1 MPKKTPL
8 RDNSVIAY
16 LLLGSNVGD
25 RVALLEQ
32 AANEL
37 EAHFDIIDRSGIY
50 QTASWG
56 DRSQDAYLNQALAI
70 KINKSPFELHAITR
84 TIEKRMGRTEKGNY
98 KPRTID
104 IDILFYGDVIVD
116 TKLLNIPHP
125 RIQIRRFVLVPLCEI
140 ATELAHPVLGR
151 TTEELL
157 ESCEDQLEVKKYAE
171 KQSR

>member
-1 MPKKTPL
+1 L
-8 RDNSVIAY
+8 RDKSVIVY

-37 EAHFDIIDRSGIY
+37 ETHFDIAVRSGIY
-50 QTASWG
+50 ETASWG
-56 DRSQDAYLNQALAI
+56 DRSQDAYLNQVLAI
-70 KINKSPFELHAITR
+70 KVNKSPFELHTITR

-104 IDILFYGDVIVD
+104 IDILFYDDAIVE
-116 TKLLNIPHP
+116 TKLLTIPHP

-140 ATELAHPVLGR
+140 AAELEHPVLGR
-151 TTEELL
+151 TMEELL
-157 ESCEDQLEVKKYAE
+157 EGCEDQLEVKKYVSE
-171 KQSR
+171 